1 MSEDD
6 MDASRAPLIEHLIE
20 LRQRLM
26 RAMAFLAVAFVVCYY
41 FSEDIYGFLAQ
52 PLANAY
58 GGEQARMIIT
68 APQEAFFTYLKLSLF
83 GGFCLAF
90 PLIAN
95 QIWAF
100 VAPGLY
106 SHEKR
111 AFLPFLLATPV
122 LFLIGAS
129 LVYFLIMPLALEFF
143 LSFQT
148 TGQDTP
154 LPIQLETR
162 VSEYLSLVMTLIL
175 AFGISFQLPIL
186 LILMARVGLTSAD
199 GLKRGRKYAIV
210 GIFGAAAILTP
221 PDPISQI
228 GLALPIILLYEFS
241 VWAVTRTERKQAAA
255 RAAEEAEE

>member
-1 MSEDD
+1 

-111 AFLPFLLATPV
+111 AFLPFLLATP
-122 LFLIGAS
+122 L
-129 LVYFLIMPLALEFF
+129 
-143 LSFQT
+143 
-148 TGQDTP
+148 
-154 LPIQLETR
+154 
-162 VSEYLSLVMTLIL
+162 
-175 AFGISFQLPIL
+175 
-186 LILMARVGLTSAD
+186 
-199 GLKRGRKYAIV
+199 
-210 GIFGAAAILTP
+210 
-221 PDPISQI
+221 
-228 GLALPIILLYEFS
+228 
-241 VWAVTRTERKQAAA
+241 
-255 RAAEEAEE
+255 